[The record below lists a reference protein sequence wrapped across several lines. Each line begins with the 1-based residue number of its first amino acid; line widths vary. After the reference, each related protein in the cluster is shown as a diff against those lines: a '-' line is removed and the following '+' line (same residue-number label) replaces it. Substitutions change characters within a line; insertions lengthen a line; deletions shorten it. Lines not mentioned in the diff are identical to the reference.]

1 MTQLRRMM
9 LEELQRRNYSD
20 RTIRYYLQAVALF
33 AKHFGRRPD
42 QLGPDELRTYQAYLL
57 RERKLAVGSV
67 IARVAALRFFYVR
80 TLKRHE
86 FREDLPYPKD
96 HRRLPTVLSL
106 EEVRRLIDAAGNLLQ
121 RALLM
126 TLYGT
131 GMRRTEVSLLKVS
144 DIDSQRMMI
153 RVERGKGSAGR
164 DIPLSPAL
172 LETLRAYWRWKKPCT
187 YLFPSSERKRGKE
200 QPISDKTVWH
210 ACKEAARHAGLT
222 KRVSPHCLRHSF
234 ATHLLEGGTD
244 LRTIQILLGHG
255 DLETTAKYLHLSQR
269 HLRAVAT
276 PHTRT
281 FVCPR
286 FIHPYFW
293 RFTPTLTPN
302 FPHLCRAHLTW
313 AFTSSPL
320 SHSLPDPKLK
330 AKTPFNLHRGCRAPA
345 ASFWSPYRKCLGPS
359 PSLLPQK
366 SLARAEAF
374 PIKASD
380 YSAKCSYKMI
390 PGSSADT
397 FQEYSF
403 A

>member
-20 RTIRYYLQAVALF
+20 KTIRYYLQAVAQF
-33 AKHFGRRPD
+33 AKHFGKRPD

-67 IARVAALRFFYVR
+67 VARVAALRFFYVR
-80 TLKRHE
+80 VLKRHE

-96 HRRLPTVLSL
+96 RRRLPTVLSL
-106 EEVRRLIDAAGNLLQ
+106 EEVTRLINAAGNLQQ

-153 RVERGKGSAGR
+153 RVERGKGGAGR

-172 LETLRAYWRWKKPCT
+172 LETLREYWRWKKPRT

-200 QPISDKTVWH
+200 QPISDKTVWY
-210 ACKEAARHAGLT
+210 ACTEAARHAGLT

-234 ATHLLEGGTD
+234 ATHLLEAGTD

-269 HLRAVAT
+269 HLRAVAN
-276 PHTRT
+276 P
-281 FVCPR
+281 
-286 FIHPYFW
+286 
-293 RFTPTLTPN
+293 LES
-302 FPHLCRAHLTW
+302 LQLSRA
-313 AFTSSPL
+313 AGSQ
-320 SHSLPDPKLK
+320 
-330 AKTPFNLHRGCRAPA
+330 
-345 ASFWSPYRKCLGPS
+345 PS
-359 PSLLPQK
+359 VPP
-366 SLARAEAF
+366 
-374 PIKASD
+374 
-380 YSAKCSYKMI
+380 
-390 PGSSADT
+390 
-397 FQEYSF
+397 
-403 A
+403 